1 MDRRRFLGT
10 LAGGLLATPLTA
22 DAQQTGHFPVVGVLN
37 SGFGPRSTTIASLRR
52 GLHALGYVEGQNI
65 TLGVRFAGGKVDAL
79 PALAAEL
86 AQRRVHVLVAIGP
99 AVLRA
104 TSIATNAIPIVAVD
118 LETDP
123 VQGGYARSL
132 AHPGGN
138 ITGLF
143 LDLPELTGKWLD
155 LVKDM
160 APTIRRVALVW
171 DTATGPWQLAAAKAA
186 ARRIGIDLHVLEVPS
201 LGDLDNAL
209 RASVQYGS
217 QALVELSSPLLNLD
231 ATETRVAT
239 FAIKHRLPTTSMF
252 RSFATR
258 GGLLAYGPNRR
269 QFDDLRLATYV
280 DRILKG
286 AKPAEL
292 PIEQPTVFE
301 LVINHKTAKAIG
313 LTIPTVLL
321 QRADQI
327 IE

>member
-1 MDRRRFLGT
+1 MDRRAFIGA
-10 LAGGLLATPLTA
+10 LAGSVFAAPRTA
-22 DAQQTGHFPVVGVLN
+22 EAQQTGRVPVVGVLN
-37 SGFGPRSTTIASLRR
+37 SGFGPRSTTISSLRR
-52 GLHALGYVEGQNI
+52 TLHELGYVEGRNI
-65 TLGVRFAGGKVDAL
+65 TLEVRFAAGKVEAL

-86 AQRRVHVLVAIGP
+86 AQRHVDVLVAIGP
-99 AVLRA
+99 AVLKA
-104 TSIATNAIPIVAVD
+104 TSAATNAIPIVAVD

-155 LVKDM
+155 LVKDV
-160 APTIRRVALVW
+160 APTVRRVALVW

-186 ARRIGIDLHVLEVPS
+186 ARSIGIDLHVLEVPS
-201 LGDLDNAL
+201 VGDLDNAL
-209 RASVQYGS
+209 RAGVKSGS

-258 GGLLAYGPNRR
+258 GGLLAYGPNRQ

-292 PIEQPTVFE
+292 PIEQPTKFE
-301 LVINHKTAKAIG
+301 FVINLKTAKALG
-313 LTIPTVLL
+313 LTIPPSLL
-321 QRADQI
+321 QRADQV